1 MPDDAPRPHRA
12 SKQRATAT
20 FRQSMLLTV
29 ASAVIPG
36 SGLIAVRR
44 RVLGGIFLALGL
56 VVIGFVVWAAT
67 AGRTTVLHW
76 AVEPGALVWIAVGII
91 AVGLLWLGSMVTT
104 QIFTAPRPLRS
115 SHRVAGVA
123 LVGVLGFAVMAPMVV
138 AAQYATTTRDLVN
151 TVFASDTAKSA
162 TTVNPNTITA
172 ADPWQGKD
180 RVNILL
186 LGGDGGADRTGV
198 RTDTMILASI
208 DTHTGNTVLLS
219 LPRNLMRA
227 PLPPG
232 TALSKAYGGTF
243 YGAGPEGNWMLNAMY
258 LEVPQNHPDVYKNSD
273 HPAAD
278 VMKMTIGYILGVK
291 VDYFALVNLD
301 GFKKLVDALGG
312 ITVNINYPIPV
323 GGNADTNVPPDRYLQ
338 PGKNVHLGGA
348 DALWYARGRFG
359 VVGGDYAR
367 MDRQRCFLG
376 AVVNQADPT
385 RVLTRYKELAAT
397 SKEIVST
404 DIPAKLLP
412 ALVDLALKVK
422 GAKVT
427 SAVFDASVTF
437 YSHPDYPKIKRLA
450 QAAITKSEGKKS
462 TAHSSGTTTPGGTA
476 TKKATSTSTPE
487 PGTATD
493 VKDACAYN
501 PTPAL
506 N

>member
-1 MPDDAPRPHRA
+1 MSDDAPRDHRA
-12 SKQRATAT
+12 SKQHATAT
-20 FRQSMLLTV
+20 FKHSMLLTV
-29 ASAVIPG
+29 ASAIIPG

-44 RVLGGIFLALGL
+44 RVVGGIFLVLGL
-56 VVIGFVVWAAT
+56 VVIGFAIWAAT
-67 AGRTTVLHW
+67 AGQTTVLHW
-76 AVEPGALVWIAVGII
+76 AVEPGALIWIAVGII

-104 QIFTAPRPLRS
+104 QISTAPRPLRNS
-115 SHRVAGVA
+115 ERVAGVA

-151 TVFASDTAKSA
+151 TVFASNTAKSA
-162 TTVNPNTITA
+162 TAVNPSKITA

-208 DTHTGNTVLLS
+208 DTRTGNTVLLS
-219 LPRNLMRA
+219 LPRNLMRV

-232 TALSKAYGGTF
+232 TALSKAYNGTF
-243 YGAGPEGNWMLNAMY
+243 YDPGPEGNWMLNAMY
-258 LEVPQNHPDVYKNSD
+258 LEVPQNHPEVYKGSD

-278 VMKMTIGYILGVK
+278 VMKVTIGYILGVK

-323 GGNADTNVPPDRYLQ
+323 GGDTDANIAPDRYLQ
-338 PGKNVHLGGA
+338 PGKNVHLDGG
-348 DALWYARGRFG
+348 DALWYARGRYH

-367 MDRQRCFLG
+367 MDRQRCFIG
-376 AVVNQADPT
+376 AVVNQADPA

-397 SKEIVST
+397 SKQIVST

-412 ALVDLALKVK
+412 ALVDLAMKIK
-422 GAKVT
+422 DAKVT
-427 SAVFDASVTF
+427 SAVFDSSVTF
-437 YSHPDYPKIKRLA
+437 YRHPDYPKIKRLA
-450 QAAITKSEGKKS
+450 QAAIAKSATSATTK
-462 TAHSSGTTTPGGTA
+462 ATTTKGTA
-476 TKKATSTSTPE
+476 TTPTKKAPSSATPA

>member
-1 MPDDAPRPHRA
+1 
-12 SKQRATAT
+12 
-20 FRQSMLLTV
+20 MLLTV
-29 ASAVIPG
+29 ASAIIPG

-44 RVLGGIFLALGL
+44 RVVGGIFLVLGL
-56 VVIGFVVWAAT
+56 IVIGFAIWAAT
-67 AGRTTVLHW
+67 AGQTSVLHW

-91 AVGLLWLGSMVTT
+91 AVGLLWLSSMVTT
-104 QIFTAPRPLRS
+104 QISTAPRPLRWS
-115 SHRVAGVA
+115 QRVAGIA

-151 TVFASDTAKSA
+151 TVFAGDTARSA
-162 TTVNPNTITA
+162 TVDPQQVTA
-172 ADPWQGKD
+172 ADPWQGKG

-219 LPRNLMRA
+219 LPRNLMRV
-227 PLPPG
+227 PLPPN
-232 TALSKAYGGTF
+232 TPLSKAYGGTF

-278 VMKMTIGYILGVK
+278 VMKVTIGYVLGVK
-291 VDYFALVNLD
+291 VDYFALVNLA
-301 GFKKLVDALGG
+301 GFKQLVDALGG

-323 GGNADTNVPPDRYLQ
+323 GGNTDANIAPDRYLQ
-338 PGKNVHLGGA
+338 PGKDVHLNGS
-348 DALWYARGRFG
+348 DALWYARGRYH

-367 MDRQRCFLG
+367 MDRQRCFIS
-376 AVVNQADPT
+376 AVVSQADPA

-397 SKEIVST
+397 SKQIVST

-412 ALVDLALKVK
+412 ALVDLALKIK
-422 GAKVT
+422 NAKVT
-427 SAVFDASVTF
+427 SAVFDASVT
-437 YSHPDYPKIKRLA
+437 YYAHPDYAKIKRLA
-450 QAAITKSEGKKS
+450 LAAIAKSSVTKPA
-462 TAHSSGTTTPGGTA
+462 TSGRPA
-476 TKKATSTSTPE
+476 TKKVTSTAKATATATPA

-493 VKDACAYN
+493 VKDACTYN

>member
-1 MPDDAPRPHRA
+1 MSDDAPRSHRA
-12 SKQRATAT
+12 NKQRATAT
-20 FRQSMLLTV
+20 FRHSMLLTV
-29 ASAVIPG
+29 ASAIIPG
-36 SGLIAVRR
+36 SGLIAGRR
-44 RVLGGIFLALGL
+44 RVVGGIFLALGL
-56 VVIGFVVWAAT
+56 AVIGFGIWAAT
-67 AGRTTVLHW
+67 AGQTSVLHW

-91 AVGLLWLGSMVTT
+91 AVGLLWLSSMVTT
-104 QIFTAPRPLRS
+104 QISTAPRPLRAS
-115 SHRVAGVA
+115 QRIAGVT

-138 AAQYATTTRDLVN
+138 AAQYAGTTRDLVN
-151 TVFASDTAKSA
+151 TVFASNTARSA
-162 TTVNPNTITA
+162 TVDPNQVTA

-219 LPRNLMRA
+219 LPRNLMRV

-243 YGAGPEGNWMLNAMY
+243 YGPGTEGNWMLNAMY
-258 LEVPQNHPDVYKNSD
+258 LEVPQNHPDIFNNSD

-278 VMKMTIGYILGVK
+278 IMKVTIGYVLGVK
-291 VDYFALVNLD
+291 VDYFALVNLA
-301 GFKKLVDALGG
+301 GFRKLVDALGG

-323 GGNADTNVPPDRYLQ
+323 GGDTDANIPPERYLQ
-338 PGKNVHLGGA
+338 PGENVHLNGG
-348 DALWYARGRFG
+348 DALWYARGRYH

-367 MDRQRCFLG
+367 MDRQRCFIS
-376 AVVNQADPT
+376 AVVSQADPA

-404 DIPAKLLP
+404 DIPSTLLP
-412 ALVDLALKVK
+412 ALVDLAIKIK

-427 SAVFDASVTF
+427 SAVFDSSVTY

-450 QAAITKSEGKKS
+450 QAAIAKSQATKS
-462 TAHSSGTTTPGGTA
+462 TTKTGTA
-476 TKKATSTSTPE
+476 TTKAPSTATPE

-501 PTPAL
+501 PNPAL

>member
-1 MPDDAPRPHRA
+1 
-12 SKQRATAT
+12 
-20 FRQSMLLTV
+20 MLLTV
-29 ASAVIPG
+29 ASAIIPG

-44 RVLGGIFLALGL
+44 RLVGGIFLVLGL
-56 VVIGFVVWAAT
+56 LVIGFVIWAAT

-76 AVEPGALVWIAVGII
+76 AVEPGALIWIAVGIV

-104 QIFTAPRPLRS
+104 QIATAPRPLRNS
-115 SHRVAGVA
+115 QRVAGVA
-123 LVGVLGFAVMAPMVV
+123 LVGVLGFAVMAPMLV

-151 TVFASDTAKSA
+151 TVFAGNTAKSA
-162 TTVNPNTITA
+162 TTVNPSKITA

-219 LPRNLMRA
+219 LPRNLMRV

-232 TALSKAYGGTF
+232 SALAKAYNGTF
-243 YGAGPEGNWMLNAMY
+243 YGPGPEGNWMLNAMY
-258 LEVPQNHPDVYKNSD
+258 LEVPQNHPDVYKASD

-278 VMKMTIGYILGVK
+278 VMKVTIGYILGVK

-323 GGNADTNVPPDRYLQ
+323 GGDTDANKPPDRYLQ
-338 PGKNVHLGGA
+338 PGKNVHLNGS
-348 DALWYARGRFG
+348 DALWYARGRYH

-367 MDRQRCFLG
+367 MDRQRCFIG
-376 AVVNQADPT
+376 AVVNQVDPT

-397 SKEIVST
+397 SKQIVST

-412 ALVDLALKVK
+412 ALVDLAMKVK
-422 GAKVT
+422 DAKVT
-427 SAVFDASVTF
+427 SAVFDSSVTF

-450 QAAITKSEGKKS
+450 QAAIAKSGATKSSPK
-462 TAHSSGTTTPGGTA
+462 SSGPA
-476 TKKATSTSTPE
+476 TKKATSTSSPA
-487 PGTATD
+487 PGAATD

-501 PTPAL
+501 PNPAL

>member
-1 MPDDAPRPHRA
+1 MSDDAPRSHRA
-12 SKQRATAT
+12 NKQRATAT
-20 FRQSMLLTV
+20 FRHSMLLTV
-29 ASAVIPG
+29 ASAIIPG
-36 SGLIAVRR
+36 SGLIAGRR
-44 RVLGGIFLALGL
+44 RVVGGIFLALGL
-56 VVIGFVVWAAT
+56 AVIGFGIWTAT
-67 AGRTTVLHW
+67 AGQTSVLHW

-91 AVGLLWLGSMVTT
+91 AVGLLWLSSMVTT
-104 QIFTAPRPLRS
+104 QISTAPRPLRAS
-115 SHRVAGVA
+115 QRIAGVT

-138 AAQYATTTRDLVN
+138 AAQYATTTRDLFK

-162 TTVNPNTITA
+162 TVDPNKVTA
-172 ADPWQGKD
+172 ADPWQGRD

-219 LPRNLMRA
+219 LPRNLMRV

-243 YGAGPEGNWMLNAMY
+243 YGPGTEGNWMLNAMY
-258 LEVPQNHPDVYKNSD
+258 LEVPQNHPDIFNNSD

-278 VMKMTIGYILGVK
+278 IMKVTIGYVLGVK
-291 VDYFALVNLD
+291 VDYFALVNLA
-301 GFKKLVDALGG
+301 GFRKLVDALGG

-323 GGNADTNVPPDRYLQ
+323 GGDTDANIPPERYLQ
-338 PGKNVHLGGA
+338 PGENVHLNGG
-348 DALWYARGRFG
+348 DALWYARGRYH

-367 MDRQRCFLG
+367 MDRQRCFIS
-376 AVVNQADPT
+376 AVVSQADPA

-404 DIPAKLLP
+404 DIPSTLLP
-412 ALVDLALKVK
+412 ALVDLAIKIK

-427 SAVFDASVTF
+427 SAVFGSSVTY
-437 YSHPDYPKIKRLA
+437 YSQPDYAKIKRLA
-450 QAAITKSEGKKS
+450 QAAIAKPEATK
-462 TAHSSGTTTPGGTA
+462 TTTKTGTA
-476 TKKATSTSTPE
+476 TKNATPTATPE

-493 VKDACAYN
+493 VKNACAYN
-501 PTPAL
+501 PDPAL